1 MPKLITLGS
10 LIDKTVEHYH
20 RHFKELVGITLWLV
34 IGATPFLL
42 SGYIAPMGIDSA
54 TPTNEANA
62 YLAVNLLGLIT
73 TMISSFW
80 IAACLF
86 YTIDARAKGQTPD
99 HIALGKRSWRAVPGM
114 AVLSI
119 IIAVV
124 AITGTIALTLPGFL
138 VTMLNQADGTAGAAL
153 GIAGVLLVFGG
164 ILGALYGV
172 VRIGIEVSFAQP
184 IFLLEGGQGKFSL
197 PAIWKSFIT
206 SQSFVKGSWWAV
218 AIRIFVPNAIISLI
232 AVAITTGVNLT
243 TTVLISVAAASL
255 SALAIK
261 LIAVGLT
268 LSVFIMNAL
277 VMPLYSLSM
286 YYLYDS
292 VKR

>member
-20 RHFKELVGITLWLV
+20 HHFKELIGITLWLV

-42 SGYIAPMGIDSA
+42 SGYIAPVGVDSA
-54 TPTNEANA
+54 TPTNEANL

-73 TMISSFW
+73 TMVSSLW

-86 YTIDARAKGQTPD
+86 YTIDARAKGGTPN
-99 HIALGKRSWRAVPGM
+99 HIALGKRSWRAMPGL

-124 AITGTIALTLPGFL
+124 AIVGAVALTLPGFL
-138 VTMLNQADGTAGAAL
+138 VTMLNHADGTAGAAL
-153 GIAGVLLVFGG
+153 GVLGVFLVFAG

-172 VRIGIEVSFAQP
+172 IRVGIEVSFAQP

-206 SQSFVKGSWWAV
+206 SRSYVKGSWWAV
-218 AIRIFVPNAIISLI
+218 AIRIFLPNAITSLI
-232 AVAITTGVNLT
+232 AVAVTTGVNLT
-243 TTVLISVAAASL
+243 TTILVSVAAASL

-268 LSVFIMNAL
+268 LSVFVMNAL

>member
-42 SGYIAPMGIDSA
+42 SGYIAPVGVDGA
-54 TPTNEANA
+54 TPTNEAA
-62 YLAVNLLGLIT
+62 WYLAVNLLGLIT

-86 YTIDARAKGQTPD
+86 YTIDARVKGQTPD
-99 HIALGKRSWRAVPGM
+99 HVALGKRSWRAIPGL
-114 AVLSI
+114 AVLSLLV
-119 IIAVV
+119 AVV
-124 AITGTIALTLPGFL
+124 AISGVIALVLPGFL
-138 VTMLNQADGTAGAAL
+138 VTMLNHADGAAGAAL
-153 GIAGVLLVFGG
+153 GILGVLLVFGG

-172 VRIGIEVSFAQP
+172 VRVGIEVSFAQP

-197 PAIWKSFIT
+197 PAIWKSFGA
-206 SQSFVKGSWWAV
+206 SRSLVKGSWWAI
-218 AIRIFVPNAIISLI
+218 AIRVFLPNAIISLI
-232 AVAITTGVNLT
+232 AVAVTTGVNLT
-243 TTVLISVAAASL
+243 TTILVSVAAASL

-268 LSVFIMNAL
+268 LSVFLMNAL

>member
-20 RHFKELVGITLWLV
+20 HHFKELVGITLWLV

-42 SGYIAPMGIDSA
+42 SGYIAPMGVDAA
-54 TPTNEANA
+54 TPTKEAA
-62 YLAVNLLGLIT
+62 LYLAVNLLGLVT
-73 TMISSFW
+73 TMISSLW

-99 HIALGKRSWRAVPGM
+99 HVALGKRSWRALPGL
-114 AVLSI
+114 AVLSL

-124 AITGTIALTLPGFL
+124 AIAGVVALTLPGLL
-138 VTMLNQADGTAGAAL
+138 VTMLNHADGTAGAVL
-153 GIAGVLLVFGG
+153 GVLGVLLVFAG

-172 VRIGIEVSFAQP
+172 VRIGIEISFAQP

-197 PAIWKSFIT
+197 PAIWN
-206 SQSFVKGSWWAV
+206 SFVSSRSLMKGSWWAI
-218 AIRIFVPNAIISLI
+218 ALRIFIPNAIISLI
-232 AVAITTGVNLT
+232 AVAISTGVNLT
-243 TTVLISVAAASL
+243 TTVLVSIAAASL

-268 LSVFIMNAL
+268 LSVFVMNAL

>member
-1 MPKLITLGS
+1 MAKLITLGS

-20 RHFKELVGITLWLV
+20 HHFKELIGITLWLV

-42 SGYIAPMGIDSA
+42 SGYIAPVGVDSA
-54 TPTNEANA
+54 TPTSEANL

-73 TMISSFW
+73 TMVSSFW

-99 HIALGKRSWRAVPGM
+99 HIALGKRSWRALPGL
-114 AVLSI
+114 AALSL

-124 AITGTIALTLPGFL
+124 AIVGAIVLTLPGFL
-138 VTMLNQADGTAGAAL
+138 VTMLNHADGAAGAAL
-153 GIAGVLLVFGG
+153 GILGVLLVFGG

-172 VRIGIEVSFAQP
+172 IRVGIEVSFAQP

-197 PAIWKSFIT
+197 PAIWKSFI
-206 SQSFVKGSWWAV
+206 SSRSMVKGSWWAI
-218 AIRIFVPNAIISLI
+218 AIRIFLPNAIISLI

-243 TTVLISVAAASL
+243 TTVLVSVAAASL

-261 LIAVGLT
+261 LIAVALT
-268 LSVFIMNAL
+268 LSVFLMNAL

-292 VKR
+292 AKR